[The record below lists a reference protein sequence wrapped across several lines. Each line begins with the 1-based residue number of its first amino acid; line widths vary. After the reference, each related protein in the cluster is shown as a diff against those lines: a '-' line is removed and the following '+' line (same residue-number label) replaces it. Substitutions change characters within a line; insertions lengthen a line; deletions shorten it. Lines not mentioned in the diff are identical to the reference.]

1 MHFGAHQDLELLALL
16 VAVGALLALTPT
28 LRVPLPI
35 LLVAG
40 GAALGFIPG
49 LPDIALPPDLVLV
62 AVLPPL
68 LYSGAF
74 FTSLREL
81 RSNKRPIS
89 LLAFGLVGATM
100 AAVGIAAH
108 EWIGLPW
115 AVAFTLGAIVSPT
128 DALAATEITSRLGA
142 PRRIVSLIEGESL
155 INDGTALVLY
165 KAAIGAAVGGTFS
178 LADTSGRI
186 VLNVV
191 GGIAIGLAVGWV
203 VRQVRRRIDEPPV
216 EIAIAVLSGYLAYLP
231 AAAAG
236 VSGVLAAVT
245 IGVYMGWHTP
255 ELTTERTRLSGD
267 AFWEILV
274 FLVNALLFV
283 LVGLQLRRIIDALS
297 GISSLKLMGYGAL
310 VSAVVILTRII
321 WVPVFAYLPRWAFPA
336 IRRRDPY
343 PPWQWPALIS
353 WVGIRGAVS
362 LVAALALP
370 TNFPDRELIV
380 YLTFAVILATL
391 VIQGLTLPLRDA
403 LARDQ
408 RRRER
413 RPRGGEGADQGGR
426 SGTRADRG
434 ARRRGRRPPA
444 DRRAASPCV
453 RLPAGSVPRAPRRR
467 GRRCDR
473 GAVGRVS
480 AGHARAPR
488 RRAGDVA
495 DAAQRRGHRRQRHA
509 ARATRPRPRGR
520 PARSLE
526 AHDREHDRDDGEHDD
541 AVGED
546 LRQIGRRQRLAEAER
561 SLVAPQPV
569 VATERQAR
577 SEDDRD
583 DRDEVRAAPLDDL
596 REGEPARDQRERRP
610 VPGEERALVREGEP
624 GIRIGSA
631 VIGIGV
637 TRAILRV
644 GLGAHATVSGCSA
657 LRLDLG
663 EVVPLELVLRER
675 RQPAGLATHLATP
688 LLLATGL
695 GGMQRI
701 REAPFER

>member
-178 LADTSGRI
+178 LVDTSGRI

-283 LVGLQLRRIIDALS
+283 LIGLQLRRIVDALS

-391 VIQGLTLPLRDA
+391 VIQGLTLPLVMRWLAISDDGSADREEAKARIKAAEAA
-403 LARDQ
+403 LARIDELVAEDAVRPQ
-408 RRRER
+408 TAER
-413 RPRGGEGADQGGR
+413 L
-426 SGTRADRG
+426 
-434 ARRRGRRPPA
+434 
-444 DRRAASPCV
+444 RRAYGFRRDRFRA
-453 RLPAGSVPRAPRRR
+453 RLDDG
-467 GRRCDR
+467 DD
-473 GAVGRVS
+473 GAIEEQSAAYQQVMHELLNAEQAMLLTLRNDGVIDDNVMQRV
-480 AGHARAPR
+480 
-488 RRAGDVA
+488 
-495 DAAQRRGHRRQRHA
+495 QRDLD
-509 ARATRPRPRGR
+509 
-520 PARSLE
+520 LE
-526 AHDREHDRDDGEHDD
+526 A
-541 AVGED
+541 A
-546 LRQIGRRQRLAEAER
+546 
-561 SLVAPQPV
+561 
-569 VATERQAR
+569 
-577 SEDDRD
+577 
-583 DRDEVRAAPLDDL
+583 
-596 REGEPARDQRERRP
+596 
-610 VPGEERALVREGEP
+610 
-624 GIRIGSA
+624 
-631 VIGIGV
+631 
-637 TRAILRV
+637 
-644 GLGAHATVSGCSA
+644 
-657 LRLDLG
+657 RLDL
-663 EVVPLELVLRER
+663 
-675 RQPAGLATHLATP
+675 
-688 LLLATGL
+688 
-695 GGMQRI
+695 
-701 REAPFER
+701 